1 MSISLAKETQILDD
15 LMELIVLKKF
25 KSGEKLPSEN
35 KLADYYKVPRMT
47 VRKALNKLEER
58 GSIYSIQGKGRYL
71 KEESKQ
77 IQLQLS
83 AKTSFT
89 DKMKKAGYQ
98 LETRNIQFERIG
110 FDEKIYKVLGCK
122 EGDSVYKVSR
132 IRLIEDEPIAIHNSF
147 ISENM
152 FPGIAGDGPGISSM
166 FAYYRG
172 LGYSEFSGTK
182 TLLSISFPTSKEQ
195 ALLKCKTMVPL
206 IVVESDCVDAA
217 TGNVLEH
224 TKILYR
230 SDKFKYDVTVD

>member
-1 MSISLAKETQILDD
+1 M
-15 LMELIVLKKF
+15 LKKF
-25 KSGEKLPSEN
+25 KHGEKLPSEN
-35 KLADYYKVPRMT
+35 ELADHYKVPRLT

-58 GSIYSIQGKGRYL
+58 GTIYSRQGKGRYL

-77 IQLQLS
+77 IQLQLT

-98 LETRNIQFERIG
+98 LETRNIQFEQIG
-110 FDEKIYKVLGCK
+110 YDQQIYEVLGCE
-122 EGDSVYKVSR
+122 EGDLVYKVSR
-132 IRLIEDEPIAIHNSF
+132 IRLIEGEPIAIHNSF
-147 ISENM
+147 VSDRT
-152 FPGIAGDGPGISSM
+152 FPDIVRGGPGIGSM
-166 FAYYRG
+166 FAYYRV
-172 LGYSEFSGTK
+172 LGYSEFASSK

-195 ALLKCKTMVPL
+195 ELLKCKSMVPL

-230 SDKFKYDVTVD
+230 SDKFKYDITVD